1 MEVLHRK
8 LSRKTTPTWMSVYF
22 RLKCLLGFL
31 TVITMLE
38 AMVMLE
44 KVREDSGFTEIS
56 LWALGLVIKPT
67 TRAASGTKTPVRT
80 RNKTNDFRMCFTS
93 GQCIVMVMVLVW
105 VAVLVGWRLDPS
117 MGMAVSAG

>member
-1 MEVLHRK
+1 
-8 LSRKTTPTWMSVYF
+8 
-22 RLKCLLGFL
+22 
-31 TVITMLE
+31 
-38 AMVMLE
+38 MLE
-44 KVREDSGFTEIS
+44 KVREDSGFTKIS